1 MAVKSFVKK
10 KTADR
15 IVASRPGSNSN
26 DADHRATIHSARPRI
41 VVSKCLGFEECRYDG
56 SIIEDDF
63 LKNLEPYVDF
73 ITVCPE
79 AEIGL
84 GTPRPP
90 IRIVSVARE
99 LKLIQPATKRDV
111 SEEMNLFTSRFLNG
125 LSDVDAFVLKSRSP
139 SCGFTD
145 VKVYASLEKGPSLG
159 RTRGFFGGAIQDR
172 FPDLA
177 VEDEGRLK
185 NFHLREHFL
194 IRLFALARLRELMKA
209 ATSSAL
215 VEFQAQNKF
224 LLMAYNQK
232 EMREL
237 GRLVANLQARPFS
250 DVAADYEKHFRLAFA
265 RAPRGASHVNV
276 LQHALGFFSDE
287 LTAREKQHFLQLLS
301 RYAAGKIP
309 LASALSVMKSW
320 ITRFQP
326 IYLSS
331 QTYFHPFPEDLI
343 ELMDSGKGR
352 V

>member
-1 MAVKSFVKK
+1 MAAKSFVNK

-15 IVASRPGSNSN
+15 NIASRASSNPN
-26 DADHRATIHSARPRI
+26 AADLDATIQSARPRI

-56 SIIEDDF
+56 SVIEDEF
-63 LKNLEPYVDF
+63 LKRLEPYVEF

-90 IRIVSVARE
+90 IRILSVASQW
-99 LKLIQPATKRDV
+99 KLVQPATKRDV
-111 SEEMNLFTSRFLNG
+111 TDEMNQFTSRFLQG
-125 LSDVDAFVLKSRSP
+125 LSDVDAFVLKNRSP

-145 VKVYASLEKGPSLG
+145 VKVYSSLEKGPSLG

-172 FPDLA
+172 FPHLA
-177 VEDEGRLK
+177 IEDEGRLK

-194 IRLFALARLRELMKA
+194 IRLFALARLRELRKV
-209 ATSSAL
+209 ATGAAL
-215 VEFQAQNKF
+215 VEFQAQNKL

-237 GRLVANLQARPFS
+237 GRIVANPQQRALAE
-250 DVAADYEKHFRLAFA
+250 VAADYEKHFQHAFV
-265 RAPRGASHVNV
+265 RVPRSSSHVNV
-276 LQHALGFFSDE
+276 LHHAMGFFSE
-287 LTAREKQHFLQLLS
+287 QLTAREKQHYLLLLD
-301 RYAAGKIP
+301 RYAAGKVP
-309 LASALSVMKSW
+309 LTSALSVMKSW
-320 ITRFQP
+320 ITRFESK
-326 IYLSS
+326 YLSR
-331 QTYFHPFPEDLI
+331 QTYFHSFPEDLI